1 MKFPRRITDH
11 VMLHWTRISGTV
23 AVVLDDWLFPL
34 LDLTELSY
42 KGGYNP
48 EEARRYVG
56 VRLCDYLKNR
66 TSKEG
71 VLNDYWMNQYLERA
85 EIQIAIEMV
94 TVNANTVVGK

>member
-1 MKFPRRITDH
+1 MKFPKRIADH

-42 KGGYNP
+42 KGGYNL

-56 VRLCDYLKNR
+56 IQLCDLLKNR
-66 TSKEG
+66 TTKERI
-71 VLNDYWMNQYLERA
+71 LDDYWTNQYLDRA
-85 EIQIAIEMV
+85 EIEKAIKTV
-94 TVNANTVVGK
+94 TANAADVR